1 MRNIQCHIII
11 IFSQYNVG
19 RNWTKYVQEQIK
31 QWTGYFHVWLAN
43 GIKRRRPVHVI
54 KYEDLKLDT
63 LKGVK
68 GMLDFLQFE
77 HDEEELRG
85 KIATDFNTFHR

>member
-1 MRNIQCHIII
+1 M
-11 IFSQYNVG
+11 
-19 RNWTKYVQEQIK
+19 
-31 QWTGYFHVWLAN
+31 WLAN

-68 GMLDFLQFE
+68 DMLDFLQLKY
-77 HDEEELRG
+77 DEEGLRG
-85 KIATDFNTFHR
+85 KIATDFDTFDR